1 MTIGC
6 AQQRASVVYIGL
18 GRQELSSRR
27 QIHCLLM
34 TFGCTR
40 KRSGVFCTSFGCTRN
55 LFGCPC
61 DNFAEVLHTF
71 GCHPPL
77 GLYNNKP
84 KRGRRTRQWLNDLAA
99 RAQHCTGC
107 PWAKWATFTT
117 GMSTKKLERPFRA
130 PFRGGFFFLPNS
142 IFSVFHCVVPLRDQL
157 RTNTWGRQ
165 WGRGWG
171 KKWGNKWGGAHSGS
185 HTGDNMD
192 NAMGDNMRNL
202 VSCPKP
208 LPHFRSLRAPLF
220 APFWF

>member
-27 QIHCLLM
+27 QIHCFLM

-130 PFRGGFFFLPNS
+130 PFRGGLFFE
-142 IFSVFHCVVPLRDQL
+142 FHFFMYSTALSHFGTSCGPTHGADNGAEDGARNGA
-157 RTNTWGRQ
+157 TNGGGTQWVTHGRQ
-165 WGRGWG
+165 HGQRHG
-171 KKWGNKWGGAHSGS
+171 
-185 HTGDNMD
+185 
-192 NAMGDNMRNL
+192 
-202 VSCPKP
+202 
-208 LPHFRSLRAPLF
+208 
-220 APFWF
+220 